1 MDKKKENQYYNIRME
16 EDMKGNLKI
25 IYQMDKEY
33 LFIQMV

>member
-1 MDKKKENQYYNIRME
+1 MDKKKENQYYNIQME

-25 IYQMDKEY
+25 IYLMDKEY